1 MLEAAWGGD
10 TWALGSWVSVLAF
23 IATFLNWGP
32 FLPPPTPG
40 HLAMS
45 GNSLV
50 DALGRGV
57 LPASNG

>member
-1 MLEAAWGGD
+1 MGQRHVGAGF
-10 TWALGSWVSVLAF
+10 LGFSVGLHSNVSQLGT
-23 IATFLNWGP
+23 IP
-32 FLPPPTPG
+32 PPPTPG